1 MNLEYPNG
9 FDDKLNDEI
18 DPDLQPTEP
27 LAPLDPV
34 RNDAVQPVINTLAYS
49 LECGVSSKIG
59 SRSVQQDA
67 ARAEDA
73 LQYLQHGK
81 LLAMMCDG
89 MGGMNGGELASALC
103 INKMFREYQTKGVNG
118 NIPLFFHKL
127 AEEIDDAVYNLT
139 DEEGESL
146 NAGSTLTAVIIDNNL
161 LYWVS
166 VGDSRIY
173 LKRGDE
179 IVSVTVDHNYR
190 MLLEE
195 KVQNGDITR
204 EEADSDPNREALVSY
219 MGVGGI
225 QYIDLNPYPVELIDG
240 DCVLLCSD
248 GLYRT
253 LEKDEILTII
263 DCFPDA
269 SSAAE
274 ALTEAAVS
282 KGRRNQDNTT
292 AVLIRFHDNSNTSE

>member
-1 MNLEYPNG
+1 MKQEAPY
-9 FDDKLNDEI
+9 EI

-27 LAPLDPV
+27 LAPQEAP
-34 RNDAVQPVINTLAYS
+34 APQSVINTSGYS
-49 LECGVSSKIG
+49 LECGVSSQIG
-59 SRSVQQDA
+59 ARQVQQDA

-73 LQYLQHGK
+73 LQYLQHGR

-103 INKMFREYQTKGVNG
+103 IEKMFNAYQTKGVNG

-127 AEEIDDAVYNLT
+127 ADEIDEAVYNLT
-139 DEEGESL
+139 DGEGESL
-146 NAGSTLTAVIIDNNL
+146 NAGSTLTAVIVDGSR

-219 MGVGGI
+219 MGVGGV

-253 LEKDEILTII
+253 LEKDELMTII
-263 DCFPDA
+263 DCFPEA
-269 SSAAE
+269 QSAAE

-292 AVLIRFHDNSNTSE
+292 AVLIRFHDNNLSSKI